1 MADYIIGID
10 GGGSKTDFLLCD
22 SRYNEICR
30 RIAPRSNPFDIGIDA
45 VCALITESINAMLTD
60 SGIDRCDIKA
70 AFAGIAG
77 LTSSNHTKTV
87 ASLLKEL
94 LPNAI
99 TDASHDGINVLYGAF
114 PDSDGVSIICGTG
127 SSCFV
132 KRGREIFRIGGYG
145 KFDLVG
151 NGYEIGKACIAHALK
166 TADGRAKAGIM
177 EKLLSEKLKSDNF
190 VASLDSVL
198 KMSKDE
204 IATFARVVVSAAEQG
219 DIAAQSILITNM
231 EYIAEMIKC
240 AERYFENE
248 YSAALAGGIFK
259 SDFAKESIKSMID
272 KRVTLVFSESAPVF
286 GAAAYAKQLL

>member
-94 LPNAI
+94 LPNAS

-151 NGYEIGKACIAHALK
+151 NGYEIGKACVAHALK
-166 TADGRAKAGIM
+166 TADGRAVYGIM
-177 EKLLSEKLKSDNF
+177 EKLLAEQLGSDDF
-190 VASLDSVL
+190 VGSLDSVL
-198 KMSKDE
+198 KMSKNE
-204 IATFARVVVSAAEQG
+204 IAAFAPIVFSACEKG
-219 DIAAQSILITNM
+219 DMAAFEIIDDNM
-231 EYIAEMIKC
+231 NYIAELINC
-240 AERYFENE
+240 ASRYFE
-248 YSAALAGGIFK
+248 SDCKVALAGGILK
-259 SDFAKESIKSMID
+259 SSISMNMLLNKIP
-272 KRVTLVFSESAPVF
+272 KTVTLITNERAPVF
-286 GAAAYAKQLL
+286 GAAAYAKSLI

>member
-30 RIAPRSNPFDIGIDA
+30 RIASRSNPFDIGIEA
-45 VCALITESINAMLTD
+45 VCALITENINALLTD
-60 SGIDRCDIKA
+60 SGIDRHDIKA

-87 ASLLKEL
+87 ASLLKDL
-94 LPNAI
+94 LPNAS

-166 TADGRAKAGIM
+166 TADGRAKADIM
-177 EKLLSEKLKSDNF
+177 EELLSERIGSDDF
-190 VASLDSVL
+190 VGYLDKFL
-198 KMSKDE
+198 AMSKDE
-204 IATFARVVVSAAEQG
+204 IASLAPIVFSACEKGDKSAFAIIN
-219 DIAAQSILITNM
+219 DNM
-231 EYIAEMIKC
+231 NYIAELINRASM
-240 AERYFENE
+240 YFE
-248 YSAALAGGIFK
+248 SSCQVALAGGILK
-259 SDFAKESIKSMID
+259 SSISMNLLLNKIPE
-272 KRVTLVFSESAPVF
+272 KVTLITNESAPVF
-286 GAAAYAKQLL
+286 GAAAYAKQLV